1 MGLSRAGYRG
11 GCSSFMMTG
20 RFVVMYNGSAEG
32 LKPLDQSAV
41 GFVSYKYIFA
51 TVHHAIDFS
60 CGLAGALHLHDSI
73 TLTTCMENDA
83 V

>member
-11 GCSSFMMTG
+11 GCTSFMMTG

-51 TVHHAIDFS
+51 TVHHAIDLHGRLAEVVRLLAS
-60 CGLAGALHLHDSI
+60 IYMCG
-73 TLTTCMENDA
+73 
-83 V
+83 